1 MRGTRRRARVLATGL
16 AVLLGVLLAGC
27 AADAGATSPT
37 LPHHASLAALVDAM
51 AQRQRTDQSARI
63 SLRGEIVGGTST
75 IQFTGE
81 GVLRGTGDAVS
92 VKFTQVVT
100 QRGADPQETGFV
112 VLPDAVYLLQPG
124 QQKAARPWT
133 RVDRASVDPDDR
145 RLLALSATLVD
156 SADPARTLSRYA
168 DATSITNAAD
178 DVIEGDPAVRYT
190 IVVDL
195 AKAAA
200 QQPDPAVRAQL
211 QQQVRAGLTRLT
223 SNLWVDRDS
232 RPVRTVVRQE
242 LPDIGT
248 LSIMGSYRDWGRP
261 VEIEA
266 PPRAQVR

>member
-1 MRGTRRRARVLATGL
+1 MRGTGRRARVLLAGL
-16 AVLLGVLLAGC
+16 AVLLLGGTAGC
-27 AADAGATSPT
+27 SSAADATTVHLPRYAT
-37 LPHHASLAALVDAM
+37 LAELVSAM
-51 AQRQRTDQSARI
+51 ADRQRTEQSARI
-63 SLRGEIVGGTST
+63 SLRGDITGGASKL
-75 IQFTGE
+75 QFTGE
-81 GVLRGTGDAVS
+81 GVLRGTGNDVS

-124 QQKAARPWT
+124 QRKASRPWT
-133 RVDRASVDPDDR
+133 RVDRTSGDPEDQ
-145 RLLALSATLVD
+145 RLLALSSTLVD

-168 DATSITNAAD
+168 DATSITDTAD

-200 QQPDPAVRAQL
+200 QQPDPAARAQL
-211 QQQVRAGLTRLT
+211 QQQVAAGLTRLT

-232 RPVRTVVRQE
+232 RPVRTVVRQD
-242 LPDIGT
+242 LPGIGT

-261 VEIEA
+261 VDIVA

>member
-1 MRGTRRRARVLATGL
+1 MLGAGITV
-16 AVLLGVLLAGC
+16 VLGVLLSGC
-27 AADAGATSPT
+27 GADAAAAPAP
-37 LPHHASLAALVDAM
+37 LPHHADLTALVDAM
-51 AQRQRTDQSARI
+51 SQRQLAEQSARI
-63 SLRGEIVGGTST
+63 SLRGDITGGTSKL
-75 IQFTGE
+75 QFTGE
-81 GVLRGTGDAVS
+81 GVLRGTGNDVS

-124 QQKAARPWT
+124 QQKAKRPWT
-133 RVDRASVDPDDR
+133 RVARASTDPDDQ

-168 DATSITNAAD
+168 DATSITAATD

-200 QQPDPAVRAQL
+200 QQPDKAAQAQL
-211 QQQVRAGLTRLT
+211 EQQVKAGLTQLT
-223 SNLWVDRDS
+223 STLWVDRDS
-232 RPVRTVVRQE
+232 RPMRTVVNQE
-242 LPDIGT
+242 LPGIGT

-261 VEIEA
+261 VDIEA

>member
-1 MRGTRRRARVLATGL
+1 MRGRRRARVLAAGITVALSG
-16 AVLLGVLLAGC
+16 LLAGC
-27 AADAGATSPT
+27 AADAEPAPAQ
-37 LPHHASLAALVDAM
+37 LPRHTDLSSLVDAM
-51 AQRQRTDQSARI
+51 AQRQLAEQSARI
-63 SLRGEIVGGTST
+63 SLRGSITGGTSKL
-75 IQFTGE
+75 QFTGE
-81 GVLRGTGDAVS
+81 GVLRGAGTDVS

-124 QQKAARPWT
+124 QQKASRPWT
-133 RVDRASVDPDDR
+133 RVARDSTDPDDQ
-145 RLLALSATLVD
+145 RLLALSATLID

-168 DATSITNAAD
+168 DATSISDAAA

-200 QQPDPAVRAQL
+200 QQPDQAARAQL
-211 QQQVRAGLTRLT
+211 EQQVAAGLTELT
-223 SNLWVDRDS
+223 STLWVDRDD
-232 RPVRTVVRQE
+232 RPMRTVVHQE
-242 LPDIGT
+242 LPGIGT

-261 VEIEA
+261 VDIEA